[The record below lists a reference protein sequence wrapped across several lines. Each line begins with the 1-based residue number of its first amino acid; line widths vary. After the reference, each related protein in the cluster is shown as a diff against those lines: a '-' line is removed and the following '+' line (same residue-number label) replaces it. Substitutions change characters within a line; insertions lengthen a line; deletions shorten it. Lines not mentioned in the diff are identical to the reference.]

1 MPRGLVNVRA
11 AVVAAREFSVW
22 LVKANAPRAVSWWGH
37 RVCQTTPEG
46 MGALSLPFWEGQAGA
61 MGRGASPL
69 PWGRGAFTLRN
80 GILPYA
86 RQSRRDQTEEKAMR
100 KPRLTE
106 TDRLRIEKG
115 LRNREILSI
124 ILPKR
129 GSYLD

>member
-1 MPRGLVNVRA
+1 
-11 AVVAAREFSVW
+11 
-22 LVKANAPRAVSWWGH
+22 
-37 RVCQTTPEG
+37 
-46 MGALSLPFWEGQAGA
+46 
-61 MGRGASPL
+61 
-69 PWGRGAFTLRN
+69 
-80 GILPYA
+80 
-86 RQSRRDQTEEKAMR
+86 MR